1 MATPEAFASNP
12 QLVMDFYNERR
23 RQSRAAQPNP
33 AHLALAELETSCE
46 VTVVTQNIDD
56 LHERGGSTRVIHLHG
71 SIFEARPVGND
82 SLVFPWPG
90 DMSVDDRGPDGA
102 GVRPNVVWFG
112 EAVPEM
118 GRAEEAAL
126 RADVI
131 LVIGTSLQVYPA
143 AGLAS
148 VNRNAEVIL
157 IDPRPAIRGGG
168 RVRVIAENASIG
180 VPLAAKELAAR
191 A

>member
-1 MATPEAFASNP
+1 
-12 QLVMDFYNERR
+12 MDFYNERR

-33 AHLALAELETSCE
+33 AHLALAELEKSCE

-71 SIFEARPVGND
+71 SIFEARSVEEARSVGND

-168 RVRVIAENASIG
+168 RVQVIAENASIG